1 VKLARGA
8 ADEARCHATR
18 LKDRVSHQG
27 DQGPSRMGAAGTATI
42 MGPRDTLR
50 DDRARLRAGVDLGGV
65 SRAGGAGAQS
75 RCDGHM
81 ESNPLRHPSGVERC
95 AELQVGR
102 RGLER
107 HRLELDNPE
116 TRSS

>member
-1 VKLARGA
+1 
-8 ADEARCHATR
+8 
-18 LKDRVSHQG
+18 
-27 DQGPSRMGAAGTATI
+27 MGSAGTATI

-50 DDRARLRAGVDLGGV
+50 DDRARLRAGVGLGGV

-75 RCDGHM
+75 SCDGHM
-81 ESNPLRHPSGVERC
+81 ESNPLRHPSGVELC

-102 RGLER
+102 RRLER

-116 TRSS
+116 NRSS